1 MLNLKTEPMNYYKKL
16 SVICFLALLM
26 SCDFGKNNSPD
37 HSTPGRTVPE
47 NKEITNT
54 TNYKSTG
61 NFDAVGENSI
71 GTDKVTDSLSE
82 NWNLDNPKRK
92 EDLYETF
99 DMTEEQIQKY
109 ENAIQTWKESDQA
122 DAFKLLSANAKIKE
136 EDKILKD
143 ILNESQYKRYQKWS
157 KANDLRR

>member
-1 MLNLKTEPMNYYKKL
+1 MKTYNKL
-16 SVICFLALLM
+16 TVILFLALLM

-37 HSTPGRTVPE
+37 HSTTGRTVPE

-54 TNYKSTG
+54 TNYKNTG
-61 NFDAVGENSI
+61 NFDAMDENSI

-92 EDLYETF
+92 ENLYATF
-99 DMTEEQIQKY
+99 DMTEDQIQKY
-109 ENAIQTWKESDQA
+109 ENALQNWKESDKA

-143 ILNESQYKRYQKWS
+143 ILNDDQYKRYQEWS
-157 KANDLRR
+157 KDNDLRR

>member
-1 MLNLKTEPMNYYKKL
+1 MNYYNKL
-16 SVICFLALLM
+16 SAICFLALLM
-26 SCDFGKNNSPD
+26 SCDFSKNNSPD

-61 NFDAVGENSI
+61 NFDAVDENSI

-99 DMTEEQIQKY
+99 DMTEDQIQKY

-143 ILNESQYKRYQKWS
+143 ILSDSQYKRYQKWS
-157 KANDLRR
+157 RANDLRR

>member
-1 MLNLKTEPMNYYKKL
+1 MKNLSKIA
-16 SVICFLALLM
+16 VVFFLVLIM

-37 HSTPGRTVPE
+37 HSTTGRTVPE

-61 NFDAVGENSI
+61 NFDAMDENSV
-71 GTDKVTDSLSE
+71 GTDKVTDSVSE

-92 EDLYETF
+92 ENLYVTF
-99 DMTEEQIQKY
+99 EMTEEQIQKY
-109 ENAIQTWKESDQA
+109 ENALQNWKESDQA

-136 EDKILKD
+136 EDRILKD
-143 ILNESQYKRYQKWS
+143 ILNDVQYKHYQKWS
-157 KANDLRR
+157 RENDLRR

>member
-1 MLNLKTEPMNYYKKL
+1 MNHKTTLMKTYNKL
-16 SVICFLALLM
+16 TVILFLALLM

-37 HSTPGRTVPE
+37 HSTTGRTVPE

-54 TNYKSTG
+54 TNYKNTG
-61 NFDAVGENSI
+61 NFDAMDENSI

-92 EDLYETF
+92 ENLYATF
-99 DMTEEQIQKY
+99 DMTEDQIQKY
-109 ENAIQTWKESDQA
+109 ENALQNWKESDKA

-143 ILNESQYKRYQKWS
+143 ILNDDQYKRYQEWS
-157 KANDLRR
+157 KDNDLRR

>member
-1 MLNLKTEPMNYYKKL
+1 
-16 SVICFLALLM
+16 M

-37 HSTPGRTVPE
+37 HSTTGRTVPE

-54 TNYKSTG
+54 TNYKNTG
-61 NFDAVGENSI
+61 NFDAMDENSI

-92 EDLYETF
+92 ENLYATF
-99 DMTEEQIQKY
+99 DMTEDQIQKY
-109 ENAIQTWKESDQA
+109 ENALQNWKESDKA

-143 ILNESQYKRYQKWS
+143 ILNDAQYKRYKEWS
-157 KANDLRR
+157 KDNDLRR